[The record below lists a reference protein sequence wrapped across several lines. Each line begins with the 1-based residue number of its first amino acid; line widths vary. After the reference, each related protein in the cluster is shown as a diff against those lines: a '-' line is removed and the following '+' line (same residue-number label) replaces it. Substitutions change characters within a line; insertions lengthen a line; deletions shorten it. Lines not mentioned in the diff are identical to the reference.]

1 MTWIMLTRVKIVTL
15 FRFVSIPSSAPFMG
29 FKKVIRQNSSL
40 NCTLRPGDGFP
51 DALSPSYATRSDWN
65 SREPGYTRIFTRF
78 LPPWLAT
85 KLRALKIQRYLQART
100 GRSGLHTCTRDFQ
113 AETFRVP
120 SPVPWIACINFGCK
134 SELFLQ
140 PEIGTLEKR
149 KPGALPRS

>member
-1 MTWIMLTRVKIVTL
+1 M
-15 FRFVSIPSSAPFMG
+15 FQFVSIPSSAPFMG

-51 DALSPSYATRSDWN
+51 D

-78 LPPWLAT
+78 LPPVT
-85 KLRALKIQRYLQART
+85 GNKLRALKIQRYLQART

-120 SPVPWIACINFGCK
+120 SPVPWIACIKFGCRSENFENPNIFSNPRLAHLK
-134 SELFLQ
+134 SGNLVPFQ
-140 PEIGTLEKR
+140 
-149 KPGALPRS
+149 GAKLNHSTPTGLKGLYAYTFI